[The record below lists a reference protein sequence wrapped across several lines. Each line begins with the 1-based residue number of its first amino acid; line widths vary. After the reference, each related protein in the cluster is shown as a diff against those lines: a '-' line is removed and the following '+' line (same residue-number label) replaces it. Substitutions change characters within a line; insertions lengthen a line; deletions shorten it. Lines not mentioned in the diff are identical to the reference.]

1 MPLENVKR
9 KILEDAEEAAAK
21 IKDEG
26 TSEARRILSEAEAK
40 AKQIEHQAQEEANT
54 EAKRIAKE
62 HESAMEIETKTILA
76 EARGL
81 QLDRA
86 TEEVI
91 SRVKK
96 ILEEKYLKKML
107 EKGIEK
113 FSEVHSGDPVLV
125 TSKKN
130 QDVAMSLKKPLDIKY
145 NEVEGFVI
153 KAKDGSVAINVSA
166 EALVRDNIDDIRRI
180 VSKNIFGSG
189 ESPADEGITEEEML

>member
-9 KILEDAEEAAAK
+9 KIIEEAEEAAAK
-21 IKDEG
+21 IREEG
-26 TSEARRILSEAEAK
+26 TSEAHRILSEAEEK
-40 AKQIEHQAQEEANT
+40 AKEIEYLAQEEANA
-54 EAKRIAKE
+54 EARRIAKE

-86 TEEVI
+86 TEEVVTRI
-91 SRVKK
+91 KK

-107 EKGIEK
+107 EEGIKK

-130 QDVAMSLKKPLDIKY
+130 QDVAGALKKPLDINY
-145 NEVEGFVI
+145 QDVEGFVI
-153 KAKDGSVAINVSA
+153 KSKDGSIVINVSA
-166 EALVRDNIDDIRRI
+166 ETIVRDSIDDIRRI
-180 VSKNIFGSG
+180 VSNIFSG
-189 ESPADEGITEEEML
+189 TESPSNGGMTEEEML